1 MPEPQLNEV
10 EWTAE
15 MLALLGQL
23 PDSALAIR
31 MGTTSI
37 QVRRKR
43 IELGIAAWK
52 ATLADKLVRE
62 RQCSSGWE
70 SRSTWLNRYSKTK
83 SSKVQVA
90 TNDEHALQKA
100 AHEPLAQHEWTDL
113 ETNLLGTMPDE
124 SLAAVLGID
133 VNEVRFMRIKLF
145 IKVYQPETKG
155 Y

>member
-1 MPEPQLNEV
+1 MPEPQSNEV
-10 EWTAE
+10 GWTEE
-15 MLALLGQL
+15 MLALLDQL

-52 ATLADKLVRE
+52 ATLANKLVRE
-62 RQCSSGWE
+62 RRCSSSWKPSE
-70 SRSTWLNRYSKTK
+70 SWVNRSSKTK
-83 SSKVQVA
+83 SSKEQVA

-100 AHEPLAQHEWTDL
+100 VLEPPAQHEWTDL

-124 SLAAVLGID
+124 LLAAVLGI
-133 VNEVRFMRIKLF
+133 EAKEERFMRIKFF